1 MAVILSKVASKA
13 IGEIHTSSESVESVG
28 TIQQVEN
35 QLLLHSLIEDFVL
48 NVA

>member
-1 MAVILSKVASKA
+1 MVVILSKVASKA
-13 IGEIHTSSESVESVG
+13 IGEIHTSSESVG

-35 QLLLHSLIEDFVL
+35 QLVLHSLIEDFVL